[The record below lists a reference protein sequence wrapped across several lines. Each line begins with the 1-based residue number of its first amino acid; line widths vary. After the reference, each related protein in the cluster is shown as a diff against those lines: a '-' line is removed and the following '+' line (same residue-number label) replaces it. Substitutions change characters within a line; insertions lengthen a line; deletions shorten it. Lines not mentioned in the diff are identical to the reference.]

1 MGRRHQRHPSPV
13 IALADC
19 NNFYVSCERVFQ
31 PSLERRSVIV
41 LSNNDGCAVARS
53 NEAKELGIAMG
64 APYFEVR
71 KLCESNGVK
80 VFSSNYELYGDMS
93 RRVVSVLRR
102 FAPEMEV
109 YSIDE
114 SFLDL
119 DGVADPLALANEMR
133 ETVRRWTGIPISVG
147 LGPTKTLAKLANRL
161 AKKGQGSLQVDP
173 GDRRILAG
181 VEVEEVWGVGRRL
194 GLRLR
199 RVGVKTALD
208 LAEAQSSTIR
218 GVGGVTLERTHR
230 ELGGLPCFGMEESPQ
245 PRKNVCS
252 SRSFGRPVT
261 ELEDLEEALSNYA
274 VTAARRMR
282 GEGSLARGIQVFLTT
297 NRFREDL
304 PQYRNARARAFDEP
318 TDDPIHLVAVAKR
331 LLGAI
336 YRRGFSYKKVG
347 VLLLDLTSGRERQMM
362 LFGEAKGGWKR
373 KRLVATMESVAAHY
387 GDFAAF
393 LAAQGT
399 RRGWGMR
406 RNRRSPRYT
415 TSWND
420 LLVVG

>member
-1 MGRRHQRHPSPV
+1 
-13 IALADC
+13 
-19 NNFYVSCERVFQ
+19 
-31 PSLERRSVIV
+31 
-41 LSNNDGCAVARS
+41 
-53 NEAKELGIAMG
+53 
-64 APYFEVR
+64 
-71 KLCESNGVK
+71 
-80 VFSSNYELYGDMS
+80 

-102 FAPEMEV
+102 FAPELEV

-119 DGVADPLALANEMR
+119 DGVADPLALANRMR

-161 AKKGQGSLQVDP
+161 AKKGQGSLLVDP
-173 GDRRILAG
+173 GDRPLLAG

-199 RVGVKTALD
+199 RIGVKTALD
-208 LAEAQSSTIR
+208 LAAAQSSTIR

-274 VTAARRMR
+274 VTATRRMR
-282 GEGSLARGIQVFLTT
+282 GEGSVACGIQVFLTT
-297 NRFREDL
+297 NRFRKDL
-304 PQYRNARARAFDEP
+304 PQYSNARSFAFDQP
-318 TDDPIHLVAVAKR
+318 TDDPIHIVAVAKR

-336 YRRGFSYKKVG
+336 YRPGFAYKKTG
-347 VLLLDLTSGRERQMM
+347 VLLLDLMPGRERQAI
-362 LFGEAKGGWKR
+362 LFEKETGGQKR
-373 KRLVATMESVAAHY
+373 KLLVEAMEEVIGDYGAT
-387 GDFAAF
+387 GAF
-393 LAAQGT
+393 LAAQGI
-399 RRGWGMR
+399 RRGWSMR

-415 TSWND
+415 TCWED
-420 LLVVG
+420 LLLAG